1 MRRVFERVLERGGG
15 QYPIVWQLFIGFELG
30 AACFARAKRVHTRA
44 IHACPGCRSLWVAA
58 ASRESLRQC
67 FTAGEI
73 DALLQVM
80 REKDLRMWC
89 EIALAAESGTELEE
103 AILS

>member
-15 QYPIVWQLFIGFELG
+15 QYPVVWQLFIGFELG

-44 IHACPGCRSLWVAA
+44 IHACPGCRSLWAAA
-58 ASRESLRQC
+58 ASSESLRQC
-67 FTAGEI
+67 FTPAEI

-80 REKDLRMWC
+80 REKNLRMRC
-89 EIALAAESGTELEE
+89 EIAATEMEG
-103 AILS
+103 AT